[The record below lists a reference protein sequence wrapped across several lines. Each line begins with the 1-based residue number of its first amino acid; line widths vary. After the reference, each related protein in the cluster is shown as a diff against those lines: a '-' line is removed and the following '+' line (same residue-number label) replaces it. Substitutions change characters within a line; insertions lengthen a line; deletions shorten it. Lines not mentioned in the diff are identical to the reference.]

1 MYIHMI
7 ASTTHCSG
15 SRQTKRPSLSD
26 ITDVLQGLELKILR
40 RLQGARGP
48 DLRSGNV
55 QVPCKRQHKLQPQPA
70 APLQAARRLHS
81 PS

>member
-15 SRQTKRPSLSD
+15 SRQTTRPSLSD

-40 RLQGARGP
+40 R
-48 DLRSGNV
+48 V
-55 QVPCKRQHKLQPQPA
+55 
-70 APLQAARRLHS
+70 
-81 PS
+81 